1 MGMVG
6 LIGFALLL
14 APGDASLAAASS
26 IPPEPII
33 LPVIQPDCDRTGEEE
48 VVVCGRSDR
57 RFRIDRGT
65 LETIRAIEE
74 RDDPAKRPRPRA
86 ITEGCSGIGPM
97 DACGGDIP
105 ISSMAVRAI
114 GLIVKAVR
122 GEDLRPAFRQGPT
135 DYELYQRRTA
145 KVRVQVG
152 TGRKLPVP

>member
-1 MGMVG
+1 MGMAILFG
-6 LIGFALLL
+6 SALLL
-14 APGDASLAAASS
+14 APGNELLAGNSATLPQR
-26 IPPEPII
+26 IG
-33 LPVIQPDCDRTGEEE
+33 LPVHQPECDRTEREE

-74 RDDPAKRPRPRA
+74 RDDPADRPRPRA
-86 ITEGCSGIGPM
+86 ITESCSGIGPM

-105 ISSMAVRAI
+105 ISSMALRAI

-135 DYELYQRRTA
+135 DYELYQKGTG
-145 KVRVQVG
+145 KVRVQIG
-152 TGRKLPVP
+152 TGHKLPVP